1 MPSTDRR
8 VAVFDLDGTLADTV
22 PVIAHHIAETITS
35 FGTLVRPEDVV
46 PYIGR
51 PLEVALAELAERPA
65 DDPRIAEIIDA
76 YRARWRGAVDV
87 HGETLLLPGARALLR
102 RLREAGLAVGVVTAK
117 RHAEA
122 DHLLVAMGIRDLVDV
137 LVGTDEVPHGKPAP
151 DSALLALK
159 QLRVDAADTW
169 YVGDALSDVAMSLA
183 AGMRPLG
190 VTTGAC
196 SEEQLLEAG
205 AELVVSSPDE
215 VAAVILG

>member
-1 MPSTDRR
+1 MKPA
-8 VAVFDLDGTLADTV
+8 VVFDLDGTLADTV

-46 PYIGR
+46 PFIGR
-51 PLEVALAELAERPA
+51 PLEVALAGLTELPD
-65 DDPRIAEIIDA
+65 DDPRIEEIITA
-76 YRARWRGAVDV
+76 YRIRWRSAVDL
-87 HGETLLLPGARALLR
+87 HGETLLLPGARSLLR

-117 RHAEA
+117 THAIA
-122 DHLLVAMGIRDLVDV
+122 DHLLVSMGIRDLVDV

-159 QLRVDAADTW
+159 LLNVDAADTW
-169 YVGDALSDVAMSLA
+169 YIGDALSDVAMALA

-196 SEEQLLEAG
+196 SEEQLREAG
-205 AELVVSSPDE
+205 AELVVSSPE
-215 VAAVILG
+215 EIAAIILG

>member
-1 MPSTDRR
+1 MKPA
-8 VAVFDLDGTLADTV
+8 VVFDLDGTLADTV

-51 PLEVALAELAERPA
+51 PLEVALAELAELPL
-65 DDPRIAEIIDA
+65 DDPRIVEIIDA
-76 YRARWRGAVDV
+76 YRTRWRGAVDV

-159 QLRVDAADTW
+159 QLRVEAADTW

>member
-1 MPSTDRR
+1 MAGDTQITLIGNLTGDPELRFTPSGAPVANFTVASTPRTFDRQSGEWKDGDAMFINCSVWR
-8 VAVFDLDGTLADTV
+8 QYAENVA
-22 PVIAHHIAETITS
+22 E
-35 FGTLVRPEDVV
+35 VREKV
-46 PYIGR
+46 
-51 PLEVALAELAERPA
+51 
-65 DDPRIAEIIDA
+65 
-76 YRARWRGAVDV
+76 
-87 HGETLLLPGARALLR
+87 GE
-102 RLREAGLAVGVVTAK
+102 
-117 RHAEA
+117 
-122 DHLLVAMGIRDLVDV
+122 VDV

>member
-1 MPSTDRR
+1 MYGSKDRL
-8 VAVFDLDGTLADTV
+8 VIFDLDGTLADTV

-102 RLREAGLAVGVVTAK
+102 RLREAGLALQRWVHEGFILENHTA
-117 RHAEA
+117 
-122 DHLLVAMGIRDLVDV
+122 
-137 LVGTDEVPHGKPAP
+137 
-151 DSALLALK
+151 SWF
-159 QLRVDAADTW
+159 AA
-169 YVGDALSDVAMSLA
+169 YG
-183 AGMRPLG
+183 P
-190 VTTGAC
+190 
-196 SEEQLLEAG
+196 
-205 AELVVSSPDE
+205 
-215 VAAVILG
+215 